1 MSSHNNN
8 FTVDINLILQKLQT
22 KLDINNIGVIYIYGS
37 NLWNTVTKMSDIDI
51 IVVLNAG
58 KDDNKQSIHID
69 NIDAMILTYIEYIQ
83 KLQQHE
89 FLIVLTQLYPMEIY
103 RSKNFKKVQ
112 FNLNLNKFKL
122 NIVDRIRKDLIRIEK
137 EKIKEKNDY
146 KSNKIIIY
154 DVRMINIYNNIKN
167 GEEINVFVP
176 QEIFE
181 LENNNDV
188 LKEAHMQ
195 LIMDFLL

>member
-1 MSSHNNN
+1 M
-8 FTVDINLILQKLQT
+8 
-22 KLDINNIGVIYIYGS
+22 
-37 NLWNTVTKMSDIDI
+37 
-51 IVVLNAG
+51 
-58 KDDNKQSIHID
+58 
-69 NIDAMILTYIEYIQ
+69 
-83 KLQQHE
+83 
-89 FLIVLTQLYPMEIY
+89 
-103 RSKNFKKVQ
+103 
-112 FNLNLNKFKL
+112 

>member
-1 MSSHNNN
+1 MGLLIKLQNGDTALKSLKFGKDRPGGGDSGQPYIQDPILDNPLPESEDFLLNYD
-8 FTVDINLILQKLQT
+8 VDIK
-22 KLDINNIGVIYIYGS
+22 KLDISEKHISGV
-37 NLWNTVTKMSDIDI
+37 
-51 IVVLNAG
+51 
-58 KDDNKQSIHID
+58 
-69 NIDAMILTYIEYIQ
+69 
-83 KLQQHE
+83 
-89 FLIVLTQLYPMEIY
+89 
-103 RSKNFKKVQ
+103 
-112 FNLNLNKFKL
+112 LNLNKFKL